1 VSDKTPN
8 EDNLKKLEEMKQ
20 TIFNHPGVK
29 QARERYLDEVT
40 SHLNEVLKLHF
51 DENENKDKFNKII
64 KEMRAFIEKK
74 HL

>member
-8 EDNLKKLEEMKQ
+8 EKNLDKLEEIKQ
-20 TIFNHPGVK
+20 TIFKHPGVV

-51 DENENKDKFNKII
+51 DEQENQEKFGKIA

-74 HL
+74 HS